1 MFYIL
6 LEKEMVELRGFSLN
20 TFAESIGYRVD
31 FSDVS
36 ESDMIEASA
45 TSFLCD
51 YRKMNEIFLNNT
63 IKIVNDEE

>member
-1 MFYIL
+1 MIMSIGRTQRLFIEYL
-6 LEKEMVELRGFSLN
+6 
-20 TFAESIGYRVD
+20 AESIGYRVD

-36 ESDMIEASA
+36 ESEMIEASA